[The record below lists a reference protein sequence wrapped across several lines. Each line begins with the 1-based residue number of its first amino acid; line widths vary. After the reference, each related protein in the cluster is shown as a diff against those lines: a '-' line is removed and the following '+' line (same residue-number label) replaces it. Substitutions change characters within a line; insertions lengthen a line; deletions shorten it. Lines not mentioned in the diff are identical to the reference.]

1 MLGVLSG
8 GCAVCIEL
16 FPIVLQRWSLVL
28 RGAGE

>member
-16 FPIVLQRWSLVL
+16 FPIVLQRWLLVL
-28 RGAGE
+28 CGAAE